1 MYNRYIRND
10 KGVYT
15 RIFESDEIP
24 DRPHTHDQPVQ
35 KPEHGHPPNT
45 PPKTPPPPP
54 KAPPH
59 HGGDSFSGTLRK
71 LLDRF
76 HLENIDTGDLLLLL
90 LILLL
95 FREDAD
101 DELLFA
107 LGLLLIL

>member
-15 RIFESDEIP
+15 RIPEP
-24 DRPHTHDQPVQ
+24 DAPS
-35 KPEHGHPPNT
+35 EHPGASGSAHGQEHSHRQNT
-45 PPKTPPPPP
+45 PPDPPPPPP
-54 KAPPH
+54 KPPPH
-59 HGGDSFSGTLRK
+59 HSVEGFSGTLRK

-76 HLENIDTGDLLLLL
+76 HLENVDTGDLLLLL